1 MLDSVVSSEVVLGLP
16 EASVVVDGVETTVV
30 LVEDV
35 TDGKMYIMKLYLT

>member
-1 MLDSVVSSEVVLGLP
+1 MLP
-16 EASVVVDGVETTVV
+16 EASVVVDGVESTVV

>member
-1 MLDSVVSSEVVLGLP
+1 MLP
-16 EASVVVDGVETTVV
+16 EASVVVDGVKTTVV